1 MSPVWLL
8 SFSKKQPTHQQ
19 HRWPPHLSSTSVPCH
34 PSQSQEAPVK
44 GHSLTRISQELF
56 SGGWGWGWGEEAML
70 SRQHAEK
77 AGWHWSAPAPQG
89 RDISGRFFLHSSND
103 PRGVGGVLNGIQIT
117 HP

>member
-56 SGGWGWGWGEEAML
+56 SGGWGWGGGKRPCLAGSMQ
-70 SRQHAEK
+70 RKRGGIGQHLPPRAET
-77 AGWHWSAPAPQG
+77 S
-89 RDISGRFFLHSSND
+89 
-103 PRGVGGVLNGIQIT
+103 VGGSSSTPLMTPGV
-117 HP
+117 